1 MQATHT
7 SPPRLLLE
15 GRPGRG
21 KTTVAVRLIEILKD
35 DGVPVTGFVT
45 REIRGERG
53 RRLGFEIETVDGRHG
68 RLAHV
73 DLRGGLRVGRYGV
86 TLEDLERIVVP
97 LLEGADGGSVVVVD
111 ELGKMELASPRFR
124 DAVTGVLARRLP
136 LVATVHAFG
145 HPFTDALKR
154 SASVTVVPVTLGNR
168 DALPRELAARVSS
181 WRVGSGSG

>member
-1 MQATHT
+1 MQGTRA

-15 GRPGRG
+15 GRPGAG
-21 KTTVAVRLIEILKD
+21 KTTVAVRLIEILRAS
-35 DGVPVTGFVT
+35 GVPVTGFVT
-45 REIRGERG
+45 REVRGERG
-53 RRLGFEIETVDGRHG
+53 RRLGFEIDTVDGRHG

-86 TLEDLERIVVP
+86 VLEDLEGLAVP
-97 LLEGADGGSVVVVD
+97 LLERADGGSIVVID

-145 HPFTDALKR
+145 HPFTDAVKR
-154 SASVTVVPVTLGNR
+154 DASVTVMPVTRGNR
-168 DALPRELAARVSS
+168 DALPRELAARVTS
-181 WRVGSGSG
+181 WAVT